1 MMSEYGIIPE
11 PLNVIISKV
20 TVGEQKEDYHKDM
33 NTVMSEQF
41 IVTMFPIIK
50 SLADAKG
57 RPAALMLDN
66 APYHG
71 RAISTPPTT
80 TSRKADILSW
90 LEDRNV
96 PVSISESK
104 PVLLNKL
111 NRFLKENGGRLGNT
125 VFYLDTE
132 AAKYGVEIIRTPP
145 STDAAALYRHV
156 DNYVDEIRDI
166 VRQKEAEDADEKS
179 DQECLDAG
187 LFGDSSFDEVLE
199 SDVSEEF

>member
-1 MMSEYGIIPE
+1 
-11 PLNVIISKV
+11 
-20 TVGEQKEDYHKDM
+20 M

-71 RAISTPPTT
+71 RAISKVLITPPPPPTT
-80 TSRKADILSW
+80 TSRK
-90 LEDRNV
+90 
-96 PVSISESK
+96 
-104 PVLLNKL
+104 
-111 NRFLKENGGRLGNT
+111 ENEGRLGNT

-132 AAKYGVEIIRTPP
+132 AANYGVQIIRTPLYHCFLNP
-145 STDAAALYRHV
+145 IELFWARLKAFLRSIGKTSNKLPLVRQRVIDFCHDFSSTDAAALYRHV
-156 DNYVDEIRDI
+156 DNYVDEIRDT
-166 VRQKEAEDADEKS
+166 VRQKGAEDADEES
-179 DQECLDAG
+179 DQECMGAG